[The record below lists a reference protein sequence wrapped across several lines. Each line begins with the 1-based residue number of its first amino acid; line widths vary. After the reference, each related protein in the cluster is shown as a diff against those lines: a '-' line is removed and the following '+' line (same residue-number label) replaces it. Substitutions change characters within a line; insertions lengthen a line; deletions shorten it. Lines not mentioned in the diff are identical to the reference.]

1 MLITVTDIT
10 GTTEPLYDVKTP
22 KRIEEVNGD
31 YSLSFL
37 IFDSERNIHAYPL
50 VKEESL
56 IEHNGVEYRIKNV
69 VEQNIGERSM
79 KTITAQH
86 TMFDLIDHYVYG
98 TLTGTKTF
106 TQALNFL
113 FNGTGYTYA
122 ITDVFSS
129 EDLGEEFGNDN
140 SLSLLQKALEIYQAE
155 YEIEGSHFTF
165 RQQIG
170 NRTDTQFRYKH
181 NIKAINKSS
190 DSNSISTYIK
200 GYGKPKE
207 EKDIL
212 SGSSIPYASKSGTYY
227 TEPGLNQLAT
237 EKVGA
242 NFKFSFTGT
251 GFNFKTIVTFLGGV
265 WEFTIDGSQSV
276 KISTYEDVTSKDKT
290 FEIIRGLESKT
301 HSVVATFKGK
311 DSKNPYTKLKSDPA
325 PIVYLKSG
333 NIIGLYRELVGDEQY
348 TVTAEYISP
357 NASKFPNHFS
367 EDGYKHAEPVFDERI
382 TNKTTLLNK
391 LKKTIQDEPELS
403 ITVDFVDLRNAGYP
417 YQHPNKG
424 DEILLIYEPMNID
437 MDVRIMRIEEE
448 EDAKGNI
455 ISCAVTLANFAN
467 SVSSIMTSF
476 SQTSK
481 RISRILTDD
490 DKVKFDFL
498 DEAVKRATAALQS
511 AQTELEFNNG
521 IIAREK
527 TNPNELVL
535 FNSQGIGIS
544 TDGGQT
550 FRTAMTA
557 EGFVADA
564 ITTGTLRAIII
575 EGVEIIGSIIRS
587 ADEGTEFYVEGG
599 NMILSR
605 TNGRKVTINPD
616 GLYGINGSG
625 ETIFQA
631 DRGLVTSAALGTSN
645 SNVYLAPD
653 SNNEARIVDVSSIPS
668 DGVAENYTYRPIRA
682 QGLRFGPGANG
693 YIGTEGELRITSS
706 GFKLE
711 DGSVIYRDLRAAS
724 IYGSAFITQ
733 TESAWIGTNSALHV
747 VAKGTAEGSLNPI
760 YRALYAG
767 NIFGTAFITQTRN
780 AYIGTDDE
788 LRVVNKGLTDVYRNV
803 RANGYFG
810 TFLTADPD
818 LYAYIGTDLGLRV
831 TSRGLAGAG
840 PVYRDVTAASF
851 SNGSRIESKSDI
863 TPWEEDALFIISES
877 DIASYFL
884 NGDIEQG
891 REIRKYGLVIG
902 GEWRTPEQVINGDGI
917 DQYAMTTL
925 AWRAIQQLNDSAKT
939 HAAEMQLLS
948 ETVATQQKQ
957 LTDFATLT
965 KLLTSRLAELEGR
978 VALLEA

>member
-1 MLITVTDIT
+1 MFLTVTDLT
-10 GTTEPLYDVKTP
+10 GISEPLYDVKTP

-37 IFDSERNIHAYPL
+37 IFNSDRNVHAYPL

-56 IEHNGVEYRIKNV
+56 IEYKDVEYRIKNV

-106 TQALNFL
+106 TQALDFL
-113 FNGTGYTYA
+113 FNGTGYTYT
-122 ITDVFSS
+122 ITDIFPS
-129 EDLGEEFGNDN
+129 EDVGEEFGNDN
-140 SLSLLQKALEIYQAE
+140 SLSLFQKSLEIYQAE

-170 NRTDTQFRYKH
+170 NQTDTQFRYKH

-190 DSNSISTYIK
+190 DSSGISTYIK
-200 GYGKPKE
+200 GYGKLKE
-207 EKDIL
+207 EKDVL
-212 SGSSIPYASKSGTYY
+212 SGNSIPYSSRSGTYY

-242 NFKFSFTGT
+242 NFKFSFSGT

-290 FEIIRGLESKT
+290 FEIIRGLENKT

-357 NASKFPNHFS
+357 NASKFPNPFS
-367 EDGYKHAEPVFDERI
+367 EDGYKHAEPVYDERV
-382 TNKTTLLNK
+382 TSKTTLLNK

-403 ITVDFVDLRNAGYP
+403 LTVDFVDLRNAGYP

-424 DEILLIYEPMNID
+424 DEILLIYEPMNLD

-448 EDAKGNI
+448 EDSNGNI
-455 ISCAVTLANFAN
+455 VNCAVTLANFGN
-467 SVSSIMTSF
+467 SASSVMTSF
-476 SQTSK
+476 SQTTK

-490 DKVKFDFL
+490 DKLKFDFL

-527 TNPNELVL
+527 TNPNEIVL
-535 FNSQGIGIS
+535 FNSQGVGIS

-605 TNGRKVTINPD
+605 NGRKVTVNPD
-616 GLYGINGSG
+616 GIYGINSVGG
-625 ETIFQA
+625 TTFQA
-631 DRGLVTSAALGTSN
+631 DRSLVTSAALGTSN
-645 SNVYLAPD
+645 TNVYLATD
-653 SNNEARIVDVSSIPS
+653 WEARVVDLNTIPS
-668 DGVAENYTYRPIRA
+668 DGSAENYNYKPIRA
-682 QGLRFGPGANG
+682 LGLRFAPGANG
-693 YIGTEGELRITSS
+693 YIGTSGELRIT
-706 GFKLE
+706 
-711 DGSVIYRDLRAAS
+711 D
-724 IYGSAFITQ
+724 TQ
-733 TESAWIGTNSALHV
+733 F
-747 VAKGTAEGSLNPI
+747 AEGSDTV
-760 YRALYAG
+760 YRNLRAST
-767 NIFGTAFITQTRN
+767 IFGTSFITTTTN

-788 LRVVNKGLTDVYRNV
+788 LRVVNKGLSGIYRNV

-831 TSRGLAGAG
+831 TSRGLASAG

-863 TPWEEDALFIISES
+863 VLWKEDALSIICES
-877 DIASYFL
+877 NLASYFL

-902 GEWRTPEQVINGDGI
+902 GEWKTPEQIINGDGI
-917 DQYAMTTL
+917 DQYAMTTFS
-925 AWRAIQQLNDSAKT
+925 WRGLQQVNETLKT
-939 HAAEMQLLS
+939 HDTKIQSLTETVETQAAEIQSLS
-948 ETVATQQKQ
+948 ETVETQQLQ
-957 LTDFATLT
+957 LTDFAALT
-965 KLLTSRLAELEGR
+965 ESLTSRLAELEAR
-978 VALLEA
+978 VAKLEAL